1 MVSSVVSTLQVEDPT
16 RSGIVNKGPVTRS
29 QDFTRMDDQY
39 TFVIYRPRVDCLA
52 DLKLYPVSAFTVGD
66 NTTALHRF
74 VVILDPLSEQA
85 QKYTSLFEVL
95 LIQ

>member
-16 RSGIVNKGPVTRS
+16 RSGIYNKGPVTRS
-29 QDFTRMDDQY
+29 QDYKRMDSQY
-39 TFVIYRPRVDCLA
+39 TLVAHRICVGRLA
-52 DLKLYPVSAFTVGD
+52 NPSTISAFTMGD
-66 NTTALHRF
+66 NSTALHRF

-95 LIQ
+95 LIR

>member
-1 MVSSVVSTLQVEDPT
+1 MVSSIVSTLQVEDPT

-29 QDFTRMDDQY
+29 QDYTRMDDQY
-39 TFVIYRPRVDCLA
+39 TFVIFALVSVAWLT
-52 DLKLYPVSAFTVGD
+52 LYPVSAFTMGD

-95 LIQ
+95 LSQ